1 MKVGDLVRFFSDE
14 SDHAGEIGIIVD
26 EELPSKVLNE
36 TDNRKLVQW
45 ETGARCSYPERQLE
59 LINASR

>member
-1 MKVGDLVRFFSDE
+1 MQIGDLVRFFSDE

-36 TDNRKLVQW
+36 SANRKLVQW
-45 ETGARCSYPERQLE
+45 ESGARRSYPERQLE
-59 LINASR
+59 VLNETR